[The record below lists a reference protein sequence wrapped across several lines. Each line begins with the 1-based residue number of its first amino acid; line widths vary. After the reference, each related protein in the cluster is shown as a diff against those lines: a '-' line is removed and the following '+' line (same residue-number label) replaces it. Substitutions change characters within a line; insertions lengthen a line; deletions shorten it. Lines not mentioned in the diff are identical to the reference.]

1 MESLFTRLPNRK
13 SNPGPRRSAGL
24 ICQNLNLYTTKAVK
38 IVVYKQIIT
47 KFRLFYFVNNQS
59 ILVETGDFVNIFGRF
74 SLMLVTQWDGCLSCW
89 DLLRRRSAPIVTAQL
104 CDEPLLRLRPHE
116 GV

>member
-1 MESLFTRLPNRK
+1 MMNRVYPFAQKYAAYETLSLAEEN
-13 SNPGPRRSAGL
+13 N
-24 ICQNLNLYTTKAVK
+24 VE
-38 IVVYKQIIT
+38 IV
-47 KFRLFYFVNNQS
+47 FFS
-59 ILVETGDFVNIFGRF
+59 RF

-116 GV
+116 GVSMHMPSKHYFSINVTVSN